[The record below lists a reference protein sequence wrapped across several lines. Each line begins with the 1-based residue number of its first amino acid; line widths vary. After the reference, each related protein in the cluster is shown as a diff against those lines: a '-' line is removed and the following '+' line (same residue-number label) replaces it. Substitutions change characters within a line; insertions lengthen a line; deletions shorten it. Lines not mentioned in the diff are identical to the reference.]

1 MEHGLFSVMEAS
13 FPPLS
18 VLCADDRRL
27 LEEKAEVRAYP
38 RGALLHDRDCPLN
51 SVIFVQKGLVDVYTS
66 VKGKGDLL
74 LFYVKEGGGCVF
86 AAPKLVENVKM
97 DFLFRAAKDCSVI
110 LVHQD
115 IFHPVEKKYPELYE
129 QVDRL
134 LAMRLERIVS
144 IMELVA
150 FSPLEERLRKYI
162 RFQMEAYGADTLM
175 LSHESISRD
184 IGTRREVVSR
194 ILSYYK
200 DIGVVSL
207 SRQCVRVTDPEF
219 FSS

>member
-18 VLCADDRRL
+18 VLDCEDRSL
-27 LEEKAEVRAYP
+27 LEEKSEVRTYP
-38 RGALLHDRDCPLN
+38 CGALMHGRDCPLD
-51 SVIFVQKGLVDVYTS
+51 SVIFVQKGLVNVYTS
-66 VKGKGDLL
+66 VKGKGELL

-97 DFLFRAAKDCSVI
+97 DFMFRAAKDCSVI
-110 LVHQD
+110 LVSQD
-115 IFHPVEKKYPELYE
+115 IFHSIEKKYPSLYE

-134 LAMRLERIVS
+134 LALRLERIVS

-150 FSPLEERLRKYI
+150 FSPMEERLRRYI
-162 RFQMEAYGADTLM
+162 RSQMEAYGGNTLM

-207 SRQCVRVTDPEF
+207 SRQRIEITNPGF